1 MTPKVLVTNDDGIDS
16 PGLHALV
23 RCALDLGWSPV
34 VAAPTTE
41 SSGTSAGLTAAKD
54 ARQVAIDRR
63 RRLPGLE
70 DVPAYAVAA
79 HPGLI
84 ALIAC
89 HDGFGERPDLL
100 LSGVNRGANVGRA
113 ILHSGTVGAA
123 LTAGVNGVRAVAV
136 SLDTEMEDEPE
147 RHHWLT
153 ASSVAT
159 GLLPMVAELPKGT
172 VINVNVPDRPAGEIG
187 ELRWGPLASY
197 GRVQSKVTQLRDELI
212 EVGSVVVE
220 GELEAGTDAAML
232 ADGHAT
238 ATPLSPVME
247 HDMLLRQLGA
257 SRL

>member
-16 PGLHALV
+16 PGLHMLV

-34 VAAPTTE
+34 VAAPTAE
-41 SSGTSAGLTAAKD
+41 SSGTSAGLTAARD
-54 ARQVAIDRR
+54 ARQVGLDRR
-63 RRLPGLE
+63 TLPGL
-70 DVPAYAVAA
+70 DGVTAYAVAA

-89 HDGFGERPDLL
+89 HDGFGDRPDLL

-123 LTAGVNGVRAVAV
+123 LTAGVNGIRAVAV
-136 SLDTEMEDEPE
+136 SLDTDMEDDGE
-147 RHHWLT
+147 HHWAT
-153 ASSVAT
+153 ASAIAT
-159 GLLPMVAELPKGT
+159 DLLPKAVQLPRGT
-172 VINVNVPDRPAGEIG
+172 VINVNVPNRPAGEVG

-197 GRVQSKVTQLRDELI
+197 GRVQSKVTQVGGELI

-232 ADGHAT
+232 AEGHAT
-238 ATPLSPVME
+238 ATPLNPVSE
-247 HDMLLRQLGA
+247 DDALLATLGA

>member
-23 RCALDLGWSPV
+23 RCALELGWTPI
-34 VAAPTTE
+34 VAAPATE

-63 RRLPGLE
+63 TLPGLA
-70 DVPAYAVAA
+70 DVTAYAVAA

-123 LTAGVNGVRAVAV
+123 LTAAVNGARAVAV
-136 SLDTEMEDEPE
+136 SLDTDMEDEPE
-147 RHHWLT
+147 RHHWVT
-153 ASSVAT
+153 ASSIAT
-159 GLLPMVAELPKGT
+159 GLLPKVADLPKGT
-172 VINVNVPDRPAGEIG
+172 VINVNVPDRPVGEVG

-197 GRVQSKVTQLRDELI
+197 GRVQSKVTQLREELI

-238 ATPLSPVME
+238 ATPLSPVTE
-247 HDMLLRQLGA
+247 DDALLRQLGA